1 MPILFFLLIVLAFLS
16 LFLGST
22 YISFSSVIKHLLG
35 NELENTSSAFIL
47 TNLRLPRVLTAISA
61 GMGLS
66 VSGLL
71 MQTYFRNSLAGP
83 SILGISTGAG
93 LGVALVTMSASL
105 FGVDFFLNGYSL
117 TIASVLGSI
126 LVLLIVLLLSYRIGS
141 GVLLLIAGV
150 LLSSFIGAFLMILQ
164 YFTNPEDVQKYL
176 LWTMGSTTTT
186 SLFDAVL
193 LLVIVIVGVFFTFFL
208 IQPLN
213 ALMLGEKYASSLGI
227 DLKKTRLLIIL
238 ITGLLTGSI
247 TAFCGPIAFI
257 GLAVPHFV
265 RMKSTSAN
273 HNLVLPYTAL
283 VGGIAML
290 IADAIAQ
297 VPFYDIQLPVNA
309 VTSIIAAP
317 IIIMT
322 IVQLKTVRD

>member
-1 MPILFFLLIVLAFLS
+1 MAFFS

-22 YISFSSVIKHLLG
+22 YIPISSVLNHFVG
-35 NELENTSSAFIL
+35 YELENTSSTFIL

-61 GMGLS
+61 GIGLS

-93 LGVALVTMSASL
+93 LGVAIVTMSASL

-117 TIASVLGSI
+117 TVASIFGSV
-126 LVLLIVLLLSYRIGS
+126 LVLLLVLLLSYRIGS

-150 LLSSFIGAFLMILQ
+150 LLSSFIGAFLIILQ

-186 SLFDAVL
+186 SLIDAVL

-257 GLAVPHFV
+257 GLAVPHLARGIFKSGDHRITLPSTILLGGFLGLVADFV
-265 RMKSTSAN
+265 SRMPWTSGG
-273 HNLVLPYTAL
+273 LPLNTVTAM
-283 VGGIAML
+283 VGAPVVIAY
-290 IADAIAQ
+290 I
-297 VPFYDIQLPVNA
+297 
-309 VTSIIAAP
+309 
-317 IIIMT
+317 
-322 IVQLKTVRD
+322 LKNSKRGFF

>member
-1 MPILFFLLIVLAFLS
+1 MAFFS

-22 YISFSSVIKHLLG
+22 YIPISSVLNHFVG
-35 NELENTSSAFIL
+35 YELENTSSTFIL

-61 GMGLS
+61 GIGLS

-93 LGVALVTMSASL
+93 LGVAIVTMSASL

-117 TIASVLGSI
+117 TVASIFGSV
-126 LVLLIVLLLSYRIGS
+126 LVLLLVLLLSYRIGS

-186 SLFDAVL
+186 SLIDAVL

-265 RMKSTSAN
+265 RMKSKSAN
-273 HNLVLPYTAL
+273 HNVVLPYTAL

-297 VPFYDIQLPVNA
+297 VPFYDVQLPINA

-322 IVQLKTVRD
+322 IVQLKSVSD